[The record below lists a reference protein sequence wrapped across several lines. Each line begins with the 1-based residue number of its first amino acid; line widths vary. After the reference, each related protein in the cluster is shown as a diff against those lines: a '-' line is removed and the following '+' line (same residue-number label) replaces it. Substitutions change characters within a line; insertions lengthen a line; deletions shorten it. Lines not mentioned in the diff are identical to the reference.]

1 MTVIVRFAPS
11 PTGYLHVGGHR
22 TALYNYLFARKHGGR
37 FILRIEDTD
46 QSRYVEGAVENLVKS
61 LRAMGLDWDAGPDK
75 EDEKGPY
82 YQSRR
87 LQIYNKEILRLLS
100 LGKAYCCFCSSERLA
115 ELRERQLAAGEAPG
129 YDGHCRHLDP
139 REAEKRAQK
148 EAHVIRMR
156 VPDEGA
162 MTFHDEIRGEVTVE
176 FSRVDDQVLLKSDGF
191 PTYHFANVVDDHYMG
206 VTHVIR
212 GEEWL
217 PSLPK
222 HLLLYEY
229 LGWEAPVFAHLPL
242 LLNPDKSKLS
252 KRQGDVAVEDYLAKG
267 YLPQA
272 LNNFLALLGWN
283 PGDDREIFSMDKLIE
298 LFSLDRV
305 NKAGAVF
312 NTEKLD
318 WMNQQYIQAMEDA
331 AYLKEA
337 RQWLSGTV
345 LNDRGDAALLAIKSG
360 LTRFDEIPDKL
371 APFVSRVSLP
381 QEGEAAELMAA
392 ESTRTVLQALKE
404 KLQVQ
409 SLDDPAGFFPLMKG
423 VQKETGIKG
432 KNLWMPVRIALTGEI
447 HGPELGVIAFYLGNK
462 EMIRRLETA
471 LKGL

>member
-1 MTVIVRFAPS
+1 
-11 PTGYLHVGGHR
+11 
-22 TALYNYLFARKHGGR
+22 
-37 FILRIEDTD
+37 
-46 QSRYVEGAVENLVKS
+46 VEGAVENLVKS

-252 KRQGDVAVEDYLAKG
+252 KRQGDVAA
-267 YLPQA
+267 
-272 LNNFLALLGWN
+272 
-283 PGDDREIFSMDKLIE
+283 
-298 LFSLDRV
+298 
-305 NKAGAVF
+305 
-312 NTEKLD
+312 
-318 WMNQQYIQAMEDA
+318 
-331 AYLKEA
+331 
-337 RQWLSGTV
+337 SG
-345 LNDRGDAALLAIKSG
+345 
-360 LTRFDEIPDKL
+360 FE
-371 APFVSRVSLP
+371 
-381 QEGEAAELMAA
+381 
-392 ESTRTVLQALKE
+392 
-404 KLQVQ
+404 
-409 SLDDPAGFFPLMKG
+409 
-423 VQKETGIKG
+423 
-432 KNLWMPVRIALTGEI
+432 
-447 HGPELGVIAFYLGNK
+447 
-462 EMIRRLETA
+462 
-471 LKGL
+471 

>member
-61 LRAMGLDWDAGPDK
+61 LRAMGLDWDAGPDR
-75 EDEKGPY
+75 EDAKGPY
-82 YQSRR
+82 FQSRR
-87 LQIYNKEILRLLS
+87 REIYDKEVTRLLAS
-100 LGKAYCCFCSSERLA
+100 GKAYRCFCSPERLA
-115 ELRERQLAAGEAPG
+115 KLRERQIAAGEAPG

-139 REAEKRAQK
+139 EEAEKRAQN
-148 EAHVIRMR
+148 EPHVIRMR
-156 VPDEGA
+156 IPDEGA
-162 MTFHDEIRGEVTVE
+162 MTFHDEIRGDVTVE
-176 FSRVDDQVLLKSDGF
+176 FNRLDDQVLMKSDGF
-191 PTYHFANVVDDHYMG
+191 PTYHLANVVDDHYMSI
-206 VTHVIR
+206 THVIR

-222 HLLLYEY
+222 HLLLYDY
-229 LGWEAPVFAHLPL
+229 LEWEAPIFAHLPL

-283 PGDDREIFSMDKLIE
+283 PGNDREIFSMDELIE

-318 WMNQQYIQAMEDA
+318 WMNQQYIQSMEDE

-337 RQWLSGTV
+337 RKWLSGIV
-345 LNDRGDAALLAIKSG
+345 LNERGNAALLAVKSG
-360 LTRFDEIPDKL
+360 LTRFNEIPKKL
-371 APFVSRVSLP
+371 GPFVSGVSLP
-381 QEGEAAELMAA
+381 REGEGVELMVA
-392 ESTRTVLQALKE
+392 ESTRTVLKVLKE
-404 KLQVQ
+404 KLRTQ
-409 SLDDPAGFFPLMKG
+409 SLDEPAGFFSLMKG
-423 VQKETGIKG
+423 VQKETGVKG
-432 KNLWMPVRIALTGEI
+432 KNLWMPVRIALTGEF
-447 HGPELGVIAFYLGNK
+447 HGPELGVIAYYLGND
-462 EMIRRLETA
+462 EMIRRLDTA
-471 LKGL
+471 LEKA

>member
-1 MTVIVRFAPS
+1 MW
-11 PTGYLHVGGHR
+11 
-22 TALYNYLFARKHGGR
+22 
-37 FILRIEDTD
+37 
-46 QSRYVEGAVENLVKS
+46 Q
-61 LRAMGLDWDAGPDK
+61 
-75 EDEKGPY
+75 
-82 YQSRR
+82 
-87 LQIYNKEILRLLS
+87 
-100 LGKAYCCFCSSERLA
+100 
-115 ELRERQLAAGEAPG
+115 
-129 YDGHCRHLDP
+129 
-139 REAEKRAQK
+139 
-148 EAHVIRMR
+148 
-156 VPDEGA
+156 
-162 MTFHDEIRGEVTVE
+162 
-176 FSRVDDQVLLKSDGF
+176 
-191 PTYHFANVVDDHYMG
+191 
-206 VTHVIR
+206 
-212 GEEWL
+212 
-217 PSLPK
+217 
-222 HLLLYEY
+222 
-229 LGWEAPVFAHLPL
+229 
-242 LLNPDKSKLS
+242 
-252 KRQGDVAVEDYLAKG
+252 
-267 YLPQA
+267 PQA

>member
-82 YQSRR
+82 YQSQR
-87 LQIYNKEILRLLS
+87 LEIYQREIHRLIS
-100 LGKAYCCFCSSERLA
+100 TGKAYRCFCSSERLA
-115 ELRERQLAAGEAPG
+115 ELRERQLAAGESPG
-129 YDGHCRHLDP
+129 YDGRCRHLDP
-139 REAEKRAQK
+139 QEAEKRALK
-148 EAHVIRMR
+148 EPHVIRMR
-156 VPDEGA
+156 VPDDGA
-162 MTFHDEIRGEVTVE
+162 MTFHDVIRGEITVE
-176 FSRVDDQVLLKSDGF
+176 FSRVDDQVLMKSDGF

-222 HLLLYEY
+222 HLLLYDD

-283 PGDDREIFSMDKLIE
+283 PGDNREIFSMDELIE
-298 LFSLDRV
+298 RFSLDRV

-318 WMNQQYIQAMEDA
+318 WMNHQYIQAMEDA
-331 AYLKEA
+331 DYLKEA
-337 RQWLSGTV
+337 RKWLSG
-345 LNDRGDAALLAIKSG
+345 I
-360 LTRFDEIPDKL
+360 
-371 APFVSRVSLP
+371 
-381 QEGEAAELMAA
+381 
-392 ESTRTVLQALKE
+392 
-404 KLQVQ
+404 VQ
-409 SLDDPAGFFPLMKG
+409 IGRAH
-423 VQKETGIKG
+423 V
-432 KNLWMPVRIALTGEI
+432 
-447 HGPELGVIAFYLGNK
+447 
-462 EMIRRLETA
+462 
-471 LKGL
+471 

>member
-46 QSRYVEGAVENLVKS
+46 QSRYVKGAVENLVKS

-87 LQIYNKEILRLLS
+87 LEIYNKEILRLLS
-100 LGKAYCCFCSSERLA
+100 SGKAYRCFCSSERLA

-139 REAEKRAQK
+139 QEAEKRAQK

-162 MTFHDEIRGEVTVE
+162 ITFHDEIRGEVTVE

-312 NTEKLD
+312 NTEKLE

-337 RQWLSGTV
+337 RRWLSGIV

-371 APFVSRVSLP
+371 APFVSRVSFP

-392 ESTRTVLQALKE
+392 ESTRMVLQTLKE
-404 KLQVQ
+404 KLQAQ
-409 SLDDPAGFFPLMKG
+409 SLDAPAGFFPLMKG

-447 HGPELGVIAFYLGNK
+447 HGPELGIIAFYLGNE